1 MKSQGASS
9 PPPPPQH
16 LHRAAGPSSSPGNG
30 FVPAVSPLA
39 PLWPWVSSILGTS
52 RRHPAHHLASP
63 RTCFSSPT
71 SCARL
76 LRPGQHLSC
85 VLTVTVP
92 TERNESGGLRRGMD
106 GARTPRS
113 GAQRRRVIRA
123 LWGRSDAGQEGC
135 GQEQREAAGSPQAA
149 PPWQPGPG
157 DGGME
162 GGGCGRRR
170 RRRRKEGG

>member
-9 PPPPPQH
+9 PPRHPSIFIEQQVPPH
-16 LHRAAGPSSSPGNG
+16 LLAMALSPLC
-30 FVPAVSPLA
+30 PPLA
-39 PLWPWVSSILGTS
+39 PRWPWVSSILGTS
-52 RRHPAHHLASP
+52 RRHPAHHPASP

-71 SCARL
+71 SHARL

-92 TERNESGGLRRGMD
+92 TEHNESGGLRRGMN

-170 RRRRKEGG
+170 RRRKEGG